1 MQIILD
7 IQRLEIIPID
17 QEPYSS
23 VELQNINK
31 ELFALN
37 NKNFVKRAPA
47 QVVKHEKN
55 KKVDYE
61 SQLEKLKENLNALKD

>member
-23 VELQNINK
+23 VELQNINN
-31 ELFALN
+31 EIFELN
-37 NKNFVKRAPA
+37 NKNFDA
-47 QVVKHEKN
+47 QTLNLIILQKN
-55 KKVDYE
+55 H
-61 SQLEKLKENLNALKD
+61 